1 MQKFYYELFLEFQEQ
16 YKNLFLDFVFD
27 LGVDAIEEK
36 GNGIYIR
43 SEENLEDLAW
53 AIEIF
58 AQKLNQK
65 FNLKENIL
73 LRKSIEK
80 KENKDWVEEYK
91 KGIKPILI
99 DNIYI
104 HTTWQEEKENYLN
117 IKINPA
123 LAFGSGHH
131 ESTYG
136 CVKFLQKFAKNNLR
150 SLDIGCGSGILAIV
164 MAKLGCEVEICD
176 TDDLAIKSALE
187 NAKLNNVNFAQA
199 WHGSVDKAEG
209 LYDLVVANIIADVIL
224 ILEKDIKKHLEDNA
238 ILILSGILDKYKTRI
253 KEKFQDLE
261 LIDEM
266 QINEWCSLVYKNK
279 IKEK

>member
-1 MQKFYYELFLEFQEQ
+1 MQKFYYELFLEIQEQ

-36 GNGIYIR
+36 DNGIYIR
-43 SEENLEDLAW
+43 SEENLEELAW

-58 AQKLNQK
+58 AQKLSQR
-65 FNLKENIL
+65 FNLKENIIL
-73 LRKSIEK
+73 HKSIEK
-80 KENKDWVEEYK
+80 KETKDWVEEYK

-136 CVKFLQKFAKNNLR
+136 CVKFLQKFAKNNSR
-150 SLDIGCGSGILAIV
+150 SLDIVCGSGILAIV
-164 MAKLGCEVEICD
+164 MAKLGCKV
-176 TDDLAIKSALE
+176 
-187 NAKLNNVNFAQA
+187 
-199 WHGSVDKAEG
+199 
-209 LYDLVVANIIADVIL
+209 
-224 ILEKDIKKHLEDNA
+224 
-238 ILILSGILDKYKTRI
+238 
-253 KEKFQDLE
+253 
-261 LIDEM
+261 
-266 QINEWCSLVYKNK
+266 
-279 IKEK
+279 